1 MNDPKSPDESGKAE
15 NQQQSN
21 RRDFVKSAGLATL
34 GVSATPFLF
43 SAGNTKTDADK
54 KEQPSLIQ
62 KTNLVF
68 PSGFFWGTATASYQ
82 VEGAANEDGRGMT
95 IWDTF
100 SHTPGNILNNDT
112 GDVA

>member
-1 MNDPKSPDESGKAE
+1 MKYPKATHHSEKTE
-15 NQQQSN
+15 HQHQSN

-43 SAGNTKTDADK
+43 SACNTKTEADT
-54 KEQPSLIQ
+54 KEQPAITQ
-62 KTNLVF
+62 IKNLEF
-68 PSGFFWGTATASYQ
+68 PKGFLWGTATASYQ

-100 SHTPGNILNNDT
+100 SHTPG
-112 GDVA
+112 